1 MTRSEAENYLRPK
14 IEEYL
19 EQKGIDL
26 NKPFRCLNPA
36 HNDKN
41 PSMSYNRNKYNV
53 HCFSSCN
60 KTYSIFDLI
69 GLDYGLT
76 DFSDIILKAGEIFN
90 IKIVNDADYQKQEP
104 RADQG
109 APKKAETSQNK
120 TDKGPIDFSQ
130 WPLASQNKTAL
141 DYLQNR
147 GISPKTAD
155 RFNLRYAPSLYFY
168 EEKGN
173 SQAIVIPNS
182 ESSFN
187 ARNINPSCKQRYSK
201 KGKQRLF
208 NIEALEKSEK
218 PIFITEG
225 ELDALSIIEVGGE
238 AIALES
244 ISNLSSLL
252 LQAKQMQVK
261 QPLII
266 AVDNDKAGQDALK
279 DQNILKL
286 IEDLKADGI
295 NIYIPELE
303 KLYGGPGDKIKDANE
318 ALIANNFY
326 FEMIINDI
334 QEEALD
340 QPRLQEE
347 LKRQEALKEL
357 ERDSVSNS
365 LDAFNETIEKSKT
378 ASYIPTG
385 FNNLDSLL
393 EGGLYSGLYIVGA
406 ISSLGKTTLCLQIGD
421 QIARAGNDVL
431 IFSLEMS
438 KIELM
443 AKSIS
448 RLTSILD
455 IEQSNSNTNAKTTRG
470 ILTGSRYQKYN
481 ARELDLIKQAKE
493 LYFSEYAK
501 HLYIYEGMGNI
512 GVEQVKNRVEAFK
525 RITGK
530 APIVII
536 DYLQILAPAPE
547 NKFMT
552 DKQNTDFNVMQL
564 KRISR
569 DFNTAVIGISSF
581 NRENYTAPVNM
592 ASFKESGAIE
602 YSSDVLIG
610 LQYKAMNDLPKQE
623 KEAKTKALEIYS
635 EIAEKAKN
643 KQPIEIQLKVLKN
656 RNGNKGAVEL
666 EFFPMFNKFKEPP
679 KKEEWH

>member
-1 MTRSEAENYLRPK
+1 MDFEQAKEFINSKALSELTKDKSGKGYICPICNSGSGAKGTGITTTDNIHFTCWAGGCFKNASWIDILAVKAGISPDNTKEAIENALNIY
-14 IEEYL
+14 
-19 EQKGIDL
+19 GIKLDSNLSFTGSTPAKQTDL
-26 NKPFRCLNPA
+26 N
-36 HNDKN
+36 
-41 PSMSYNRNKYNV
+41 
-53 HCFSSCN
+53 
-60 KTYSIFDLI
+60 
-69 GLDYGLT
+69 
-76 DFSDIILKAGEIFN
+76 
-90 IKIVNDADYQKQEP
+90 
-104 RADQG
+104 
-109 APKKAETSQNK
+109 QNK
-120 TDKGPIDFSQ
+120 TDLSKQFSE
-130 WPLASQNKTAL
+130 WHKNIKSEKAAK
-141 DYLQNR
+141 YLESR
-147 GISPKTAD
+147 GITQAIAES
-155 RFNLRYAPSLYFY
+155 FNLGFCENL
-168 EEKGN
+168 KGI
-173 SQAIVIPNS
+173 AALVIPT
-182 ESSFN
+182 SSTSYN
-187 ARNINPSCKQRYSK
+187 ARNINKNCEKADRYRK
-201 KGKQRLF
+201 NKGAFTCF
-208 NIEALEKSEK
+208 NIKALYNAQK

-225 ELDALSIIEVGGE
+225 EFDALTIIQAGSE
-238 AIALES
+238 AIALGGLANIDNVILE
-244 ISNLSSLL
+244 
-252 LQAKQMQVK
+252 AKKCELK
-261 QPLII
+261 QPLIM
-266 AVDNDKAGQDALK
+266 ALDNDEQGKNA
-279 DQNILKL
+279 
-286 IEDLKADGI
+286 IEKLKAKT
-295 NIYIPELE
+295 NELE
-303 KLYGGPGDKIKDANE
+303 QYGIKIYFPDLERLYFGKKDANE
-318 ALIANNFY
+318 AFLENDFY
-326 FEMIINDI
+326 FENVLSDI
-334 QEEALD
+334 QEESKHLD
-340 QPRLQEE
+340 EI
-347 LKRQEALKEL
+347 KKQEALLQLQK
-357 ERDSVSNS
+357 DSVTNAKNLFDES
-365 LDAFNETIEKSKT
+365 IEQSKT
-378 ASYIPTG
+378 ASFIPTG

-666 EFFPMFNKFKEPP
+666 EFFPMFNKFKEPV
-679 KKEEWH
+679 KDEWHR

>member
-1 MTRSEAENYLRPK
+1 MDFEQAKEFINSKALSELIKDKSGKGYICPICNSGSGAKGTGITTTDNIHFTCWAGGCFKNASWIDILAVKAGISPDNTKEAIENALNIY
-14 IEEYL
+14 
-19 EQKGIDL
+19 GIKLDSNLSFTGSTPAKQTDL
-26 NKPFRCLNPA
+26 N
-36 HNDKN
+36 
-41 PSMSYNRNKYNV
+41 
-53 HCFSSCN
+53 
-60 KTYSIFDLI
+60 
-69 GLDYGLT
+69 
-76 DFSDIILKAGEIFN
+76 
-90 IKIVNDADYQKQEP
+90 
-104 RADQG
+104 
-109 APKKAETSQNK
+109 QNK
-120 TDKGPIDFSQ
+120 TDLSKQFSE
-130 WPLASQNKTAL
+130 WHKNIKSEKAAK
-141 DYLQNR
+141 YLESR
-147 GISPKTAD
+147 GITPATAE
-155 RFNLRYAPSLYFY
+155 RFNLGFCENWKSPAAIARGKNPPASERLIIPTSPESYLARAIDGKT
-168 EEKGN
+168 EKQYQKMKEGK
-173 SQAIVIPNS
+173 AHI
-182 ESSFN
+182 FN
-187 ARNINPSCKQRYSK
+187 LS
-201 KGKQRLF
+201 
-208 NIEALEKSEK
+208 ALRTAQK
-218 PIFITEG
+218 PIIIVEG
-225 ELDALSIIEVGGE
+225 ELDAISIIQSGGE
-238 AIALES
+238 AIALGSVAMADSFILEVEKS
-244 ISNLSSLL
+244 
-252 LQAKQMQVK
+252 QPK

-266 AVDNDKAGQDALK
+266 ALDNDESGIKA
-279 DQNILKL
+279 
-286 IEDLKADGI
+286 IEKIKAKKS
-295 NIYIPELE
+295 ELAE
-303 KLYGGPGDKIKDANE
+303 RAIKMYFPDVKTLFKGCKDANE
-318 ALIANNFY
+318 LLQKNE
-326 FEMIINDI
+326 FELMAVVDECSNY
-334 QEEALD
+334 EEYERQAAI
-340 QPRLQEE
+340 LQ
-347 LKRQEALKEL
+347 LQK
-357 ERDSVSNS
+357 DSVTNAKNLFDES
-365 LDAFNETIEKSKT
+365 IEQSKT

-666 EFFPMFNKFKEPP
+666 EFFPMFNKFKEPVN
-679 KKEEWH
+679 KDEWHR